1 MLDVANDEFEDSL
14 EGSIRAVIVNR
25 ILKKFYVHCL
35 VVFHSI
41 GVRGYQADQETD
53 LCRYEY
59 RDDDSISAVVCRCP
73 IRIFVDQ
80 KEVYKRD
87 DKTYDRDHQDTFRTA
102 LNSRYF
108 LAFLSKIIG

>member
-1 MLDVANDEFEDSL
+1 MLDVADDEFEDSL

-35 VVFHSI
+35 VVFHST

-53 LCRYEY
+53 LSRYEY
-59 RDDDSISAVVCRCP
+59 RDDDSISTVVCLCS

-80 KEVYKRD
+80 KEVHK
-87 DKTYDRDHQDTFRTA
+87 
-102 LNSRYF
+102 
-108 LAFLSKIIG
+108 

>member
-1 MLDVANDEFEDSL
+1 MLNVANDEFEDSL

-53 LCRYEY
+53 LSRYEY
-59 RDDDSISAVVCRCP
+59 RDDDSIRTVVCLCS

-80 KEVYKRD
+80 KEVHK
-87 DKTYDRDHQDTFRTA
+87 
-102 LNSRYF
+102 
-108 LAFLSKIIG
+108 